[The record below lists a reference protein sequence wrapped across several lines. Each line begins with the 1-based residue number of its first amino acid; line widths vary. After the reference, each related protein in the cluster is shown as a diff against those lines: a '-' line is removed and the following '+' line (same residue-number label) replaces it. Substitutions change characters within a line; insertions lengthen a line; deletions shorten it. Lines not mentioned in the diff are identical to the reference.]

1 MERIMTKDAK
11 SIKRKERLDELMAKY
26 PSIDRK
32 KHLEDLRVCEN
43 YISGDIDTFM
53 KLYEH
58 SCYKTRRYVYR
69 NSGNKLFNLQDKEDI
84 MAETE
89 SAAIMKVHMFHG
101 WSRYSTW
108 MMGIARN
115 RILTFL
121 KKKLSTAKPIEY
133 AENIHNP
140 EIINTPIA
148 LWESNQYV
156 SELLGGLSIEEQS
169 IVTDVVFDQRS
180 FKSIASENNVA
191 TSIVIVQYEKAIEK
205 LREIVQAEKS

>member
-1 MERIMTKDAK
+1 MTKDEK
-11 SIKRKERLDELMAKY
+11 DIKRKERLDELMAKY

-32 KHLEDLRVCEN
+32 KHLEDLHICKN
-43 YISGDIDTFM
+43 YMSGDTDTFM
-53 KLYEH
+53 KLYEY
-58 SCYKTRRYVYR
+58 SCRKTRRYVYR

-89 SAAIMKVHMFHG
+89 SIAIMKIHMFHG

-115 RILTFL
+115 RILTFV
-121 KKKLSTAKPIEY
+121 KKKLSTDKPIEY
-133 AENIHNP
+133 TENIHNP

>member
-1 MERIMTKDAK
+1 MVRIMTKDAK
-11 SIKRKERLDELMAKY
+11 SIKRKERLDELMAKH

-58 SCYKTRRYVYR
+58 SCCKTRRYVYR
-69 NSGNKLFNLQDKEDI
+69 NSGNKLSNLQDKEDI
-84 MAETE
+84 IAETE
-89 SAAIMKVHMFHG
+89 STAIMKVHMFHG

-115 RILTFL
+115 RILTFV
-121 KKKLSTAKPIEY
+121 KKKLFADKPIEY
-133 AENIHNP
+133 TENTHNS

-148 LWESNQYV
+148 LWESNHYV
-156 SELLGGLSIEEQS
+156 NELLGSLSDEEQS
-169 IVTDVVFDQRS
+169 IVTDVVFNQMS
-180 FKSIASENNVA
+180 FESIAAENNLA
-191 TSIVIVQYEKAIEK
+191 TNIVIAQYEKAIGK
-205 LREIVQAEKS
+205 LRGIVQAEKN